1 MVALRLWVRF
11 IVNIDH
17 YPPICIRMY
26 IYRRADIAE
35 KAHGWDRY
43 YIKSRYLLCRS
54 VLAIY
59 GLWFFATKD
68 SVSKSLV
75 PLWKC
80 QV

>member
-1 MVALRLWVRF
+1 MVAPRLWVRF

-17 YPPICIRMY
+17 YPQFVSECISA
-26 IYRRADIAE
+26 RRYIAE

-43 YIKSRYLLCRS
+43 KYIVPVFIMSISLRDIRT
-54 VLAIY
+54 VV
-59 GLWFFATKD
+59 FATKD
-68 SVSKSLV
+68 SVSKCLV